1 MDWLGSR
8 LRAAAHASE
17 ALLNQMDQSV
27 ATVKDQIDQQQQ
39 APARTEDE
47 DDYTYGG
54 QSGGYRGSSWQEQA
68 PLAATPQTLS
78 SYGSSSSLTELPPS
92 YSATALTTPGTGVS
106 SLESSGLAW
115 QDKQPYYQQ
124 KKQQPQA
131 SQGALTGSRQMASG
145 RPSASSRATPSDD
158 WTTLL
163 QSNSKLPQHQVS
175 TNKQR
180 GAVSTIDAG
189 GKARLPS
196 MRSTDSSERVKT
208 ESRVTPAAPPLSGL
222 EPSTPAT
229 RVASQQPRQQLP
241 DRHKPRPQPNR
252 ANVGEVLSATSM
264 DAAAGTK
271 AKKLVPPSSTV
282 ASKTLTAGMG
292 PKPPKTSS
300 VDQADAD
307 VTLNAQAIEEEESR
321 PAKPALDEHHGP
333 QQTQINDVGKK
344 VPDAREGDKQEAA
357 CAVVSGDAVEQPTG
371 TDKSPSD
378 DWASENSASD
388 VDTERQRELREQREA
403 HEAAALQVAQ
413 TTLQERMAVTAEIFL
428 NGETQKRQL
437 EGERALREEELRDLR
452 ARLDEATAHME
463 AKKAE
468 QRVSRSKFTSVESEL
483 ESDSLVKA
491 QELAKS
497 QRQLERVMG
506 EISDLKN
513 SLYLLQMD
521 ASSCEKETEEL
532 RLQLASRQKRA
543 LAESATDSSSD
554 KGVVLHKE
562 RKKEIMQL
570 QQELVEGAAAIQAMQ
585 KRVMS
590 GKLPEAKSELEMQL
604 EASLDELSDELLHQ
618 QAAVEAA
625 MSEKAM
631 YLMRIEATKRG
642 NSHMSGNRSNRGN
655 KIGAREIGTSVSQ
668 YAQGLL
674 MPFTSGGKRGNG
686 IQAALATLMDYSA
699 FGGSFLRQH
708 AYARLALY
716 VYLIVLHVWFLFV
729 WYEAY

>member
-1 MDWLGSR
+1 
-8 LRAAAHASE
+8 
-17 ALLNQMDQSV
+17 
-27 ATVKDQIDQQQQ
+27 
-39 APARTEDE
+39 
-47 DDYTYGG
+47 
-54 QSGGYRGSSWQEQA
+54 
-68 PLAATPQTLS
+68 
-78 SYGSSSSLTELPPS
+78 
-92 YSATALTTPGTGVS
+92 
-106 SLESSGLAW
+106 
-115 QDKQPYYQQ
+115 
-124 KKQQPQA
+124 
-131 SQGALTGSRQMASG
+131 MASG

-413 TTLQERMAVTAEIFL
+413 TTLQERMAVTAEVRPHL
-428 NGETQKRQL
+428 VSATSVPRLSSSMGRHKSDSWRANGLCVRKNCAIS
-437 EGERALREEELRDLR
+437 ERLKICCWPR

-686 IQAALATLMDYSA
+686 RVPALHLIGARELPRDTSGPRDPYGLQRIRRLLSAA
-699 FGGSFLRQH
+699 
-708 AYARLALY
+708 ARLCSLGSVRVPDSPARL
-716 VYLIVLHVWFLFV
+716 VPLRLVRSLLVGARESGCKGI
-729 WYEAY
+729 